1 MPFVNVPKD
10 LNRVKTKVA
19 LNLTK
24 RQLVCFGCAAAIG
37 VPLFLLTRT
46 PLGSQGSVLLMMTVM
61 LPFFF
66 LGMYEKDGQ
75 PAERILR
82 NWLRAHI
89 WPSHRP
95 YKTENLYNYLQKEGE
110 AYAKQ
115 ERDAEKQQRQNEKSA
130 PKRKATR

>member
-89 WPSHRP
+89 WPSRRP

-115 ERDAEKQQRQNEKSA
+115 EHDAEKQERQNEKSA
-130 PKRKATR
+130 PKRKAAR